1 MKPDIDYYKA
11 QREELVDQAVMDLIR
26 NGGEY
31 DPFHINHINHI
42 SEALNELPTDE
53 IEALQEFC
61 DDARYP
67 SSNSTDATMAKIG
80 RLIYVDIYNYWEK
93 MAVAKAE
100 RETPSAEE
108 LLGRGI

>member
-1 MKPDIDYYKA
+1 MKTGIDYYKVMHE
-11 QREELVDQAVMDLIR
+11 RLVDQAVMDLIR

-31 DPFHINHINHI
+31 DPFHVDNI

-53 IEALQEFC
+53 IEALQEYC
-61 DDARYP
+61 KDARYP

-93 MAVAKAE
+93 MAIAKAE
-100 RETPSAEE
+100 KETLSAEE
-108 LLGRGI
+108 LRGRGI